1 MQNNIE
7 AKSLEQCLE
16 EIEKLNKDLAFAEKG
31 WKDASQANAV
41 MSGKVQKLES
51 ALKEKERQIEVW
63 REAYETV
70 VNSKTWKTAS
80 RVKHILGKKE

>member
-1 MQNNIE
+1 MQNIE
-7 AKSLEQCLE
+7 ANSLEQYSE
-16 EIEKLNKDLAFAEKG
+16 EIEKLKRDLAFAEKS

-41 MSGKVQKLES
+41 MSGKIQKLES
-51 ALKEKERQIEVW
+51 ALKEKDRQIDVW